1 MVNISNLSNSEKKML
16 FESVMQEMA
25 VYVKKAINE
34 AAKKDDKEEKK
45 EKKPSG
51 GKVVVFTGKS
61 KYFKGDDVEKFIKQ
75 NTNYKTSHTVDEK
88 TTLIIT
94 GEKPGPKKM
103 ELAKELGIPV
113 VSEDAFFDDHD
124 LKDKLPEPIA

>member
-1 MVNISNLSNSEKKML
+1 ML
-16 FESVMQEMA
+16 FESVMQEIA

>member
-1 MVNISNLSNSEKKML
+1 M
-16 FESVMQEMA
+16 
-25 VYVKKAINE
+25 
-34 AAKKDDKEEKK
+34 
-45 EKKPSG
+45 
-51 GKVVVFTGKS
+51 FTGKS

-113 VSEDAFFDDHD
+113 VREDAFFDDHD